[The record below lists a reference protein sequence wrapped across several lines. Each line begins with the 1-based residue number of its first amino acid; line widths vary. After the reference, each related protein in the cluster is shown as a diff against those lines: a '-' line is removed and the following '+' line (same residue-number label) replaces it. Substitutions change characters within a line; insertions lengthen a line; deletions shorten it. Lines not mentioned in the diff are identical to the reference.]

1 MGLFVDNGNYYTPM
15 VGGGEANI
23 LQTYNTEGV
32 SAPDVQV
39 NSPVIQDSV
48 TASELAGNGVDY
60 SVPTVDQLAGKNEYA
75 DVAGY
80 RADVE
85 KGVSL
90 LSAFGPVAQPS
101 EANGW
106 STDGWATSSNGDDS
120 GWASKIWKEFK
131 SLDGKT
137 QSVLASTLFSAIGGV
152 MKNDTAK
159 DKLRQ
164 DQQVLDLKRQQQ
176 DNAMRSTA
184 ESYDKSKYKVR
195 GLLNPE
201 AKLTYSTQTGVKK

>member
-1 MGLFVDNGNYYTPM
+1 MGISVGNGDYYTPM

-23 LQTYNTEGV
+23 LQTYNVGGV
-32 SAPDVQV
+32 SAPTEIV
-39 NSPVIQDSV
+39 NSPI
-48 TASELAGNGVDY
+48 EH
-60 SVPTVDQLAGKNEYA
+60 SVPTADQLAGKNEYA
-75 DVAGY
+75 DVEGY

-106 STDGWATSSNGDDS
+106 STDGWATSSNEKSDDDS
-120 GWASKIWKEFK
+120 GWASKIWEEFK

-137 QSVLASTLFSAIGGV
+137 QSVLASTLFSAIGGA
-152 MKNDTAK
+152 MKSDTAK
-159 DKLRQ
+159 ETNRLNRER
-164 DQQVLDLKRQQQ
+164 LDLERQKQN
-176 DNAMRSTA
+176 NAMQSTA

>member
-1 MGLFVDNGNYYTPM
+1 MGLLDDYYTPI
-15 VGGGEANI
+15 VGGGDVD
-23 LQTYNTEGV
+23 LSSTYNVGGV
-32 SAPDVQV
+32 SAPGVQV

-60 SVPTVDQLAGKNEYA
+60 SSSVSMNFDKFFSEQTDRIAGETQNYLNGIESPDVQLPFGGE
-75 DVAGY
+75 D
-80 RADVE
+80 
-85 KGVSL
+85 GVS
-90 LSAFGPVAQPS
+90 
-101 EANGW
+101 
-106 STDGWATSSNGDDS
+106 DDS

-137 QSVLASTLFSAIGGV
+137 QSVLASTLFSAIGGA
-152 MKNDTAK
+152 MKSDTAK
-159 DKLRQ
+159 ETNRLNRER
-164 DQQVLDLKRQQQ
+164 LDLERQKQN
-176 DNAMRSTA
+176 NAMQSTA

>member
-1 MGLFVDNGNYYTPM
+1 MGISVNNGNYYTPM

-32 SAPDVQV
+32 SAPDVKV
-39 NSPVIQDSV
+39 NSPFIQDSV

-60 SVPTVDQLAGKNEYA
+60 SSSVSMNFDKFFSEQTDRIAGETQSFLNGLKSPDVQLTFDNKDDNDGMM
-75 DVAGY
+75 
-80 RADVE
+80 
-85 KGVSL
+85 
-90 LSAFGPVAQPS
+90 
-101 EANGW
+101 ANL
-106 STDGWATSSNGDDS
+106 
-120 GWASKIWKEFK
+120 WKEFK

-137 QSVLASTLFSAIGGV
+137 QSVLASTLFSAIGGA
-152 MKNDTAK
+152 MKSDTAK
-159 DKLRQ
+159 ETNRLNRER
-164 DQQVLDLKRQQQ
+164 LDLERQKQN
-176 DNAMRSTA
+176 NAMQSTA

>member
-1 MGLFVDNGNYYTPM
+1 MGLFDGGGGYYTPM

-39 NSPVIQDSV
+39 NSPVIQGSV
-48 TASELAGNGVDY
+48 TASELAGDGASY
-60 SVPTVDQLAGKNEYA
+60 SN
-75 DVAGY
+75 
-80 RADVE
+80 RVE
-85 KGVSL
+85 SEMM
-90 LSAFGPVAQPS
+90 SAFGPIAAPS
-101 EANGW
+101 EANGD
-106 STDGWATSSNGDDS
+106 STEGWATSETDAPDWYLNGEEHAPEAETS
-120 GWASKIWKEFK
+120 VIGGLWKEFK

-137 QSVLASTLFSAIGGV
+137 QSVLASSLFSTIGGV
-152 MKNDTAK
+152 MKNNTTK
-159 DKLRQ
+159 ETNKLNRER
-164 DQQVLDLKRQQQ
+164 LDLERQKQN
-176 DNAMRSTA
+176 NAMQSTA

>member
-1 MGLFVDNGNYYTPM
+1 MGLFVGGGDYYTPM

-60 SVPTVDQLAGKNEYA
+60 SSSVSMNFDKFFSEQTDRIAGETQNYLNGIELPDVQLP
-75 DVAGY
+75 
-80 RADVE
+80 
-85 KGVSL
+85 
-90 LSAFGPVAQPS
+90 FGGGDS
-101 EANGW
+101 EGGMMANL
-106 STDGWATSSNGDDS
+106 
-120 GWASKIWKEFK
+120 WKEFK

-137 QSVLASTLFSAIGGV
+137 QSVLASSLFSAIGGV

-159 DKLRQ
+159 ETNQLNRER
-164 DQQVLDLKRQQQ
+164 LDLERQKQN
-176 DNAMRSTA
+176 NAMQSTA

-195 GLLNPE
+195 GLLNPA

>member
-1 MGLFVDNGNYYTPM
+1 MSYTGLLSDSYGDFSS
-15 VGGGEANI
+15 
-23 LQTYNTEGV
+23 TYDTGGV
-32 SAPDVQV
+32 SAPDVSV
-39 NSPVIQDSV
+39 TSPVESSTM

-60 SVPTVDQLAGKNEYA
+60 SSSVSMNFDKFFSEQTDRIAGETQNYLNGIESPDVQLT
-75 DVAGY
+75 
-80 RADVE
+80 
-85 KGVSL
+85 
-90 LSAFGPVAQPS
+90 FGGEDS
-101 EANGW
+101 DGGMMANL
-106 STDGWATSSNGDDS
+106 
-120 GWASKIWKEFK
+120 WKEFK

>member
-1 MGLFVDNGNYYTPM
+1 MGISVDNGNYYTPM

-32 SAPDVQV
+32 SAPTRIV
-39 NSPVIQDSV
+39 NSPI
-48 TASELAGNGVDY
+48 EH
-60 SVPTVDQLAGKNEYA
+60 SVPTVDQLAGENEYA
-75 DVAGY
+75 DVEGY

-106 STDGWATSSNGDDS
+106 STDGWATSSNKESESGDS

>member
-1 MGLFVDNGNYYTPM
+1 MGLFVGGGDYYTPM

-39 NSPVIQDSV
+39 NSPVIQGSV
-48 TASELAGNGVDY
+48 TASELAGNGADY
-60 SVPTVDQLAGKNEYA
+60 
-75 DVAGY
+75 
-80 RADVE
+80 
-85 KGVSL
+85 VSQA
-90 LSAFGPVAQPS
+90 SDAIIAAFGPNPAPS
-101 EANGW
+101 EANGYN
-106 STDGWATSSNGDDS
+106 TEGWATSGTDAPDWYLNGEEPAPEAETS
-120 GWASKIWKEFK
+120 VIGGLWKVFK

-137 QSVLASTLFSAIGGV
+137 QSVLASSLFSAIGGV

-159 DKLRQ
+159 ETNQLNRER
-164 DQQVLDLKRQQQ
+164 LDLERQKQN
-176 DNAMRSTA
+176 NAMQSTA

>member
-1 MGLFVDNGNYYTPM
+1 MGIFVGGGDYYTPM

-60 SVPTVDQLAGKNEYA
+60 SSSVSMNFDKFFSEQTDRIAGETQSFLNGLKSPDVQLT
-75 DVAGY
+75 
-80 RADVE
+80 
-85 KGVSL
+85 
-90 LSAFGPVAQPS
+90 FGG
-101 EANGW
+101 EGDGDGMMANL
-106 STDGWATSSNGDDS
+106 
-120 GWASKIWKEFK
+120 WKEFK

-137 QSVLASTLFSAIGGV
+137 QSVLASTLFSAIGGA
-152 MKNDTAK
+152 MKSDTAK
-159 DKLRQ
+159 ETNRLNRER
-164 DQQVLDLKRQQQ
+164 LDLERQKQN
-176 DNAMRSTA
+176 NAMQSTA

>member
-1 MGLFVDNGNYYTPM
+1 MGLFVGGGDYYTPM

-60 SVPTVDQLAGKNEYA
+60 SSSVSMNFDKFFSEQTDRIVDEVQSHLNGIELPDVQLK
-75 DVAGY
+75 
-80 RADVE
+80 
-85 KGVSL
+85 
-90 LSAFGPVAQPS
+90 FGGGDS
-101 EANGW
+101 EGGMMANL
-106 STDGWATSSNGDDS
+106 
-120 GWASKIWKEFK
+120 WKEFK

-137 QSVLASTLFSAIGGV
+137 QSVLASSLFSAIGGV
-152 MKNDTAK
+152 MKPDTAK

-184 ESYDKSKYKVR
+184 ESYDKSKYKVS

>member
-1 MGLFVDNGNYYTPM
+1 MGLFVGGGDYYTPM

-60 SVPTVDQLAGKNEYA
+60 SSSVSMNFDKFFSEQTDRIAGETQNYLNGIESPDVQLT
-75 DVAGY
+75 
-80 RADVE
+80 
-85 KGVSL
+85 
-90 LSAFGPVAQPS
+90 FGGEDS
-101 EANGW
+101 DGGMMANL
-106 STDGWATSSNGDDS
+106 
-120 GWASKIWKEFK
+120 WKEFK

>member
-1 MGLFVDNGNYYTPM
+1 MGISVDNGNYYTPM

-23 LQTYNTEGV
+23 LQTYNVGGV
-32 SAPDVQV
+32 SAPTEIV
-39 NSPVIQDSV
+39 NSPI
-48 TASELAGNGVDY
+48 EH
-60 SVPTVDQLAGKNEYA
+60 SVPTADQLAGKNEYA
-75 DVAGY
+75 DVEGY

-106 STDGWATSSNGDDS
+106 STDGWATSSNGESDDDS

-137 QSVLASTLFSAIGGV
+137 QSVLASTLFSAIGGA
-152 MKNDTAK
+152 MKSDTAK
-159 DKLRQ
+159 ETNRLNRER
-164 DQQVLDLKRQQQ
+164 LDLERQKQN
-176 DNAMRSTA
+176 NAMQSTA

>member
-1 MGLFVDNGNYYTPM
+1 MGISVGNGDYYTPM

-23 LQTYNTEGV
+23 LQTYNVGGV
-32 SAPDVQV
+32 SAPTEIV
-39 NSPVIQDSV
+39 NSPI
-48 TASELAGNGVDY
+48 EH
-60 SVPTVDQLAGKNEYA
+60 SVPTADQLAGKNEYA

-106 STDGWATSSNGDDS
+106 STDGWATSSNGESDVGAEDGVSDDS
-120 GWASKIWKEFK
+120 GWASNLWKEFK

-137 QSVLASTLFSAIGGV
+137 QSVLASTLFSAIGGA
-152 MKNDTAK
+152 MKSDTAK
-159 DKLRQ
+159 ETNRLNRER
-164 DQQVLDLKRQQQ
+164 LDLERQKQN
-176 DNAMRSTA
+176 NAMQSTA

>member
-1 MGLFVDNGNYYTPM
+1 MGLLDDYYTPI
-15 VGGGEANI
+15 VGGGDVD
-23 LQTYNTEGV
+23 LSSTYNVGGV
-32 SAPDVQV
+32 SAPGAQV
-39 NSPVIQDSV
+39 NSPFIQDSV

-60 SVPTVDQLAGKNEYA
+60 SAS
-75 DVAGY
+75 
-80 RADVE
+80 
-85 KGVSL
+85 VSMNFDEFF
-90 LSAFGPVAQPS
+90 SEQTDRIVS
-101 EANGW
+101 EAQSYLNGIKL
-106 STDGWATSSNGDDS
+106 SDVQLPPFGGDDS
-120 GWASKIWKEFK
+120 EGGMMANLWKEFK

>member
-1 MGLFVDNGNYYTPM
+1 MGLFVGGGDYYTPM

-48 TASELAGNGVDY
+48 TASELAGNGVNY
-60 SVPTVDQLAGKNEYA
+60 SSSVSMNFDKFFSEQTDRIAGETQSFLNGLKSPDVQLT
-75 DVAGY
+75 
-80 RADVE
+80 
-85 KGVSL
+85 
-90 LSAFGPVAQPS
+90 FGG
-101 EANGW
+101 EDDGGGMMANL
-106 STDGWATSSNGDDS
+106 
-120 GWASKIWKEFK
+120 WKEFK

-152 MKNDTAK
+152 MKPDTAK

-184 ESYDKSKYKVR
+184 ESYDKSKYKVS

>member
-1 MGLFVDNGNYYTPM
+1 MSYTGLLSDSYGDFSS
-15 VGGGEANI
+15 
-23 LQTYNTEGV
+23 TYDTGGV
-32 SAPDVQV
+32 SAPDVSV
-39 NSPVIQDSV
+39 TSPVDSSTM
-48 TASELAGNGVDY
+48 TASELAGNGADY
-60 SVPTVDQLAGKNEYA
+60 
-75 DVAGY
+75 
-80 RADVE
+80 
-85 KGVSL
+85 VSQA
-90 LSAFGPVAQPS
+90 SDAIIAAFGPNPAPS
-101 EANGW
+101 EANGYN
-106 STDGWATSSNGDDS
+106 TEGWATSGIDAPEWYLNGEPAPEAETS
-120 GWASKIWKEFK
+120 VVGGLWEKFK

-137 QSVLASTLFSAIGGV
+137 QSVLASSLFSAIGGV

>member
-1 MGLFVDNGNYYTPM
+1 MGLFVGGGGDYTPM

-32 SAPDVQV
+32 SAPNISVT
-39 NSPVIQDSV
+39 SPVDSSTM
-48 TASELAGNGVDY
+48 TASELSGDASY
-60 SVPTVDQLAGKNEYA
+60 SN
-75 DVAGY
+75 
-80 RADVE
+80 RVE
-85 KGVSL
+85 SEVM
-90 LSAFGPVAQPS
+90 SAFGPIAAPS
-101 EANGW
+101 EANGY
-106 STDGWATSSNGDDS
+106 STEGWATSGTDAPDWYLNGEEPAPEAETS
-120 GWASKIWKEFK
+120 VIGGLWKEFK

-137 QSVLASTLFSAIGGV
+137 QSVLASSLFSAIGGV

-159 DKLRQ
+159 ETNKLNRER
-164 DQQVLDLKRQQQ
+164 LDLERQKQN
-176 DNAMRSTA
+176 NAMQSTA

>member
-1 MGLFVDNGNYYTPM
+1 MGISVDNGNYYTPM

-32 SAPDVQV
+32 SAPTRIV
-39 NSPVIQDSV
+39 NSPI
-48 TASELAGNGVDY
+48 EH

-106 STDGWATSSNGDDS
+106 STDGWATSSNGESESDDS

-137 QSVLASTLFSAIGGV
+137 QSVLASTLFSAIGVV

>member
-1 MGLFVDNGNYYTPM
+1 MSLFVDNGNYYTPM

-48 TASELAGNGVDY
+48 TA
-60 SVPTVDQLAGKNEYA
+60 DQLAGKNEYT

-106 STDGWATSSNGDDS
+106 STYGWATSSNGESESDDS

-152 MKNDTAK
+152 MKNDTDK

-164 DQQVLDLKRQQQ
+164 NQQVLDLKRQQQ

-184 ESYDKSKYKVR
+184 ESYDKSKYKVS

>member
-1 MGLFVDNGNYYTPM
+1 MGISVDNGNYYTPM

-23 LQTYNTEGV
+23 LQTYNVGGV
-32 SAPDVQV
+32 SAPTEIV
-39 NSPVIQDSV
+39 NSPI
-48 TASELAGNGVDY
+48 EH
-60 SVPTVDQLAGKNEYA
+60 SVPTADQLAGKNEYA
-75 DVAGY
+75 DVEGY

-106 STDGWATSSNGDDS
+106 STDGWATSSNGEPDDDS

-137 QSVLASTLFSAIGGV
+137 QSVLASTLFSAIGGA
-152 MKNDTAK
+152 MKSDTAK
-159 DKLRQ
+159 ETNRLNRER
-164 DQQVLDLKRQQQ
+164 LDLERQKQN
-176 DNAMRSTA
+176 NAMQSTA

>member
-1 MGLFVDNGNYYTPM
+1 MGIFVGGGDYYTPM

-23 LQTYNTEGV
+23 LQTYNVGGV
-32 SAPDVQV
+32 SAPNISVT
-39 NSPVIQDSV
+39 SPVDSSTM
-48 TASELAGNGVDY
+48 TASELSGDASY
-60 SVPTVDQLAGKNEYA
+60 ST
-75 DVAGY
+75 
-80 RADVE
+80 RVE
-85 KGVSL
+85 SEIM
-90 LSAFGPVAQPS
+90 SAFGPIAAPS
-101 EANGW
+101 EANGY
-106 STDGWATSSNGDDS
+106 STEGWATSGTDAPDWYLNGEEHAPEAETS
-120 GWASKIWKEFK
+120 AIGGLWKKFK
-131 SLDGKT
+131 ELDGKT
-137 QSVLASTLFSAIGGV
+137 QSVLASSLFSAIGGV

>member
-1 MGLFVDNGNYYTPM
+1 MGLFVGGGDYYTPM

-60 SVPTVDQLAGKNEYA
+60 SSSVSMNFDKFFSEQTDRIAGETQSFLNGLKSPDVQLT
-75 DVAGY
+75 
-80 RADVE
+80 
-85 KGVSL
+85 
-90 LSAFGPVAQPS
+90 FGG
-101 EANGW
+101 EDDGDGMMANL
-106 STDGWATSSNGDDS
+106 
-120 GWASKIWKEFK
+120 WKEFK

-152 MKNDTAK
+152 MKNDTDK

>member
-1 MGLFVDNGNYYTPM
+1 MSYTGLLSDSYGDFSS
-15 VGGGEANI
+15 
-23 LQTYNTEGV
+23 TYDTGGV
-32 SAPDVQV
+32 SAPDVSV
-39 NSPVIQDSV
+39 TSPVDSSTM

-60 SVPTVDQLAGKNEYA
+60 SSSVSMNFDKFFSEQTDRIAGESQSFLNGLKSP
-75 DVAGY
+75 DVQWTFGGE
-80 RADVE
+80 DDGGE
-85 KGVSL
+85 DSGGGMTESL
-90 LSAFGPVAQPS
+90 LKV
-101 EANGW
+101 
-106 STDGWATSSNGDDS
+106 
-120 GWASKIWKEFK
+120 WKEFK
-131 SLDGKT
+131 SLDGQT
-137 QSVLASTLFSAIGGV
+137 QSVLASSLFSAIGGV
-152 MKNDTAK
+152 IKNDTAK

>member
-1 MGLFVDNGNYYTPM
+1 MGLFVGGGDYYTPM

-60 SVPTVDQLAGKNEYA
+60 SSSVSMNFDKFFSEQTDRIAGETQSFLNGLESPDVQLPFGNKNNGGE
-75 DVAGY
+75 DDGGGMT
-80 RADVE
+80 E
-85 KGVSL
+85 SL
-90 LSAFGPVAQPS
+90 LKV
-101 EANGW
+101 
-106 STDGWATSSNGDDS
+106 
-120 GWASKIWKEFK
+120 WKEFK

-137 QSVLASTLFSAIGGV
+137 QSVLASSLFSAIGGV
-152 MKNDTAK
+152 MKSDTAK
-159 DKLRQ
+159 ETNRLNQER
-164 DQQVLDLKRQQQ
+164 LDLERQKQN
-176 DNAMRSTA
+176 NAMQSTA
-184 ESYDKSKYKVR
+184 ESYDKSKYKVS